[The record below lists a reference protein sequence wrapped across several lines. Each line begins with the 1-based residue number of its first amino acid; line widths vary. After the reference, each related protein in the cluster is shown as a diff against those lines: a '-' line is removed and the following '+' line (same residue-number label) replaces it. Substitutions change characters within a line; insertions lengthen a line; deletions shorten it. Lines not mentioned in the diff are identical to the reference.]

1 MKDII
6 DAFLIKM
13 QNKENNLYYLYN
25 GTKINLELTFNEQ
38 ANDFDKNRKKINI
51 IVNKNEDDDSQI
63 KEIVSKDI
71 ICPEC
76 KENVLIDINSFH
88 INFHDC
94 TNNLNINNMS
104 LNEY

>member
-88 INFHDC
+88 I
-94 TNNLNINNMS
+94 INR
-104 LNEY
+104 Y

>member
-1 MKDII
+1 MTKFFLFIIFISNDECIII
-6 DAFLIKM
+6 D
-13 QNKENNLYYLYN
+13 
-25 GTKINLELTFNEQ
+25 IN
-38 ANDFDKNRKKINI
+38 
-51 IVNKNEDDDSQI
+51 SQI